1 MGTAS
6 ELRMAAPG
14 LYAAVVALALLMV
27 MAAGFFPRTVS
38 STQPAPSLRAAQ
50 LALPGTAGAVA
61 WSRPAEL
68 PLSVPEPIQPP
79 LVNPSAR
86 PSYVPV
92 REGAAA
98 VAEGA
103 GSVVIEVDGG
113 QAAIVASAPV
123 EAVLAEREQAPQPLF
138 FRYEVRD
145 GDTVSGIAG
154 RFGIAPE
161 YILWNN
167 IDIINDADVLQ
178 IGQQLQVP
186 SVPGIIHGVRVGET
200 LIEIAD
206 RYDAK
211 VSRIIQVNRLR
222 SDGMIRAGEPILV
235 PDGRIVAPPEPTVRP
250 TPVAAAAVAP
260 SSSSSEFKFVWP
272 TSDTTITSYFGP
284 SHPLGIDVRADV
296 GDPIKAAADGRVI
309 FVGGARCCSYGLYVE
324 VQHDGGFT
332 TLYAHLRDFAVSNG
346 DEVTAGQILGF
357 AGLTGRT
364 TGPHLHFEI
373 ERHGV
378 RRDPLLYLP

>member
-113 QAAIVASAPV
+113 QTAIVASAPV